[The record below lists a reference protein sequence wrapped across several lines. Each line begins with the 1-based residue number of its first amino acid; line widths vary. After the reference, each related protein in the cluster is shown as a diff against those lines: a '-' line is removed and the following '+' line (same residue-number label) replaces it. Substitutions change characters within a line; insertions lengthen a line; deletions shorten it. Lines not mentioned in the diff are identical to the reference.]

1 MTLVFAFPGLMNV
14 GALLLLVMFMFAV
27 FGMNVFTFLAHGDAI
42 NEDRNFE
49 TFGNAM
55 LLLFQCLTGDG
66 WSAIMDDALV
76 TEERGCDPYAVPSDC
91 GSPIA
96 IPYFIAYTII
106 GTFVMLNLVVA
117 VILENFTSLGNV
129 NPDLVSTN
137 DIVEYKEVWGYYDPD
152 ADGFIPAKSLP
163 SLVRDLPP
171 PLGVKGTKQDSQTK
185 AFRFCLSLGLTQ
197 KNGEVAFKQTL
208 DALIQRNYGEKKI
221 KLDGGSSPGG
231 ESPQAV
237 KEILLKRQQTVSAV
251 DVSAQLANPGK
262 VVALTPRRAEMS
274 KILAEEL
281 LRMFIRKKR
290 EDWEK
295 SP

>member
-1 MTLVFAFPGLMNV
+1 M
-14 GALLLLVMFMFAV
+14 
-27 FGMNVFTFLAHGDAI
+27 
-42 NEDRNFE
+42 
-49 TFGNAM
+49 
-55 LLLFQCLTGDG
+55 
-66 WSAIMDDALV
+66 
-76 TEERGCDPYAVPSDC
+76 
-91 GSPIA
+91 
-96 IPYFIAYTII
+96 
-106 GTFVMLNLVVA
+106 
-117 VILENFTSLGNV
+117 
-129 NPDLVSTN
+129 
-137 DIVEYKEVWGYYDPD
+137 
-152 ADGFIPAKSLP
+152 IPAKSLP

-231 ESPQAV
+231 DSPQAV

-295 SP
+295 SPAKKSTPAAASKGKAGGGAAAGGGGAAAAKKAPPPPVAPSAGTGTAAKPEKTGTGSQPAAKPAAGAKPAGGAAPPRGGKGPPPKGAPPKKK

>member
-1 MTLVFAFPGLMNV
+1 
-14 GALLLLVMFMFAV
+14 MF
-27 FGMNVFTFLAHGDAI
+27 
-42 NEDRNFE
+42 
-49 TFGNAM
+49 
-55 LLLFQCLTGDG
+55 DG
-66 WSAIMDDALV
+66 
-76 TEERGCDPYAVPSDC
+76 
-91 GSPIA
+91 
-96 IPYFIAYTII
+96 
-106 GTFVMLNLVVA
+106 
-117 VILENFTSLGNV
+117 
-129 NPDLVSTN
+129 
-137 DIVEYKEVWGYYDPD
+137 IVEYKEIWGWYDPD
-152 ADGFIPAKSLP
+152 ADGMIPAKSLP

-281 LRMFIRKKR
+281 LLGAQDAGRR
-290 EDWEK
+290 EKQCYDDIQPGERRDHGEREHAVDDDVEHGGDDRQAHK
-295 SP
+295 AVQPPLATLATVCPLL

>member
-1 MTLVFAFPGLMNV
+1 M
-14 GALLLLVMFMFAV
+14 
-27 FGMNVFTFLAHGDAI
+27 
-42 NEDRNFE
+42 
-49 TFGNAM
+49 
-55 LLLFQCLTGDG
+55 
-66 WSAIMDDALV
+66 
-76 TEERGCDPYAVPSDC
+76 
-91 GSPIA
+91 
-96 IPYFIAYTII
+96 
-106 GTFVMLNLVVA
+106 
-117 VILENFTSLGNV
+117 
-129 NPDLVSTN
+129 
-137 DIVEYKEVWGYYDPD
+137 
-152 ADGFIPAKSLP
+152 IPAKSLP

-295 SP
+295 SPAKKSTPAAASKGKAGGGAAPRGGGAAAAKKRRRRPSRRAPARGQRQSPRRRAPAAHRRRSRRGARHRLRVVRALLQRARRPKRSRLGAARRVIVRG